1 MNLTWKPNVVERK
14 DSIMFDIVLANND
27 FKPIDAK
34 NKVNLIL
41 CLVDP
46 HEENEFGE
54 LINQLQFME
63 LSILE
68 FEDISRAGK
77 MVRNDWA
84 LSHSNSNITIKL
96 NFR

>member
-1 MNLTWKPNVVERK
+1 
-14 DSIMFDIVLANND
+14 
-27 FKPIDAK
+27 
-34 NKVNLIL
+34 
-41 CLVDP
+41 
-46 HEENEFGE
+46 
-54 LINQLQFME
+54 ME

-77 MVRNDWA
+77 MVCNDWV

>member
-1 MNLTWKPNVVERK
+1 
-14 DSIMFDIVLANND
+14 
-27 FKPIDAK
+27 
-34 NKVNLIL
+34 
-41 CLVDP
+41 
-46 HEENEFGE
+46 
-54 LINQLQFME
+54 ME

-77 MVRNDWA
+77 MVCNDWA

>member
-41 CLVDP
+41 CLVDS

-54 LINQLQFME
+54 LIIQLQFME

-77 MVRNDWA
+77 MVCND
-84 LSHSNSNITIKL
+84 
-96 NFR
+96 